1 MLAYFLRMSSQLF
14 RSRTPL
20 PGMFG
25 SYTGDVPRTDCV
37 TWVFTAE
44 CFTLARVV
52 GRVGMVAGGV
62 LGESTRV
69 VLLCSVDD
77 PLVGAEVVGTWVD
90 TCWVSSPWGL
100 PLPDPVALIWVFGD
114 GLEY

>member
-52 GRVGMVAGGV
+52 GRVGMVVGGV
-62 LGESTRV
+62 LEESTRA
-69 VLLCSVDD
+69 VLLCNVEDSRIGADV
-77 PLVGAEVVGTWVD
+77 VGAWVD
-90 TCWVSSPWGL
+90 TCWISGPRCP
-100 PLPDPVALIWVFGD
+100 PLPDPVALNWVFGD
-114 GLEY
+114 